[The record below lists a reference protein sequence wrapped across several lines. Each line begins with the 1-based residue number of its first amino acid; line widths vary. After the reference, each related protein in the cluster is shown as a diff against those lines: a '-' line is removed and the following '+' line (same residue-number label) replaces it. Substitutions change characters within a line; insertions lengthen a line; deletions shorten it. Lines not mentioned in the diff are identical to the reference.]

1 MKLDLKRRLASRLMK
16 TGVKRVKFDSN
27 RLDEI
32 KEAITSADVRALV
45 KDKAI
50 VKKQEKGVSR
60 VRANKRL
67 VQKRKGRRKGAGSR
81 KGKRTARLSSKGA
94 WMIKIR
100 LQREFIKM
108 LKDKGL
114 ISTKSYR
121 RLYVLAKSG
130 FFRSKRHI
138 QVYLKEYK
146 LIEKDGKK

>member
-16 TGVKRVKFDSN
+16 TGVKRVKFDSS
-27 RLDEI
+27 RLEEI
-32 KEAITSADVRALV
+32 KEAITSSDIRSLV

-50 VKKQEKGVSR
+50 VEKQEKGVSR
-60 VRANKRL
+60 VRANKNL
-67 VQKRKGRRKGAGSR
+67 VQKRKGRRTGAGSR
-81 KGKRTARLSSKGA
+81 KGKKTARLGNKKA

-108 LKDKGL
+108 LKDKKL
-114 ISTKSYR
+114 INAKNYR
-121 RLYVLAKSG
+121 RLYVLSKSG

-138 QVYLKEYK
+138 QVYVKEYN